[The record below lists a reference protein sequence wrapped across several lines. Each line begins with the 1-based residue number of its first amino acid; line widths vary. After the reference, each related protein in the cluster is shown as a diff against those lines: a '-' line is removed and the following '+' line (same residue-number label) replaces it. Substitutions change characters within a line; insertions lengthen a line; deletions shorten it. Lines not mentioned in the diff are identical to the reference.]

1 MADADMAAAA
11 LFGVLGLITPLS
23 DFSIASGVPVSAAPL
38 SSAPPQE
45 ARRLLR

>member
-23 DFSIASGVPVSAAPL
+23 DFSIASGGRAGFD
-38 SSAPPQE
+38 
-45 ARRLLR
+45 RLHR